1 MELFL
6 FVKRSSL
13 ASCNLQCV
21 LVSKIC
27 LVKRY
32 NNVKDR

>member
-6 FVKRSSL
+6 FVKG
-13 ASCNLQCV
+13 ASCQLQCV

-27 LVKRY
+27 LIERD